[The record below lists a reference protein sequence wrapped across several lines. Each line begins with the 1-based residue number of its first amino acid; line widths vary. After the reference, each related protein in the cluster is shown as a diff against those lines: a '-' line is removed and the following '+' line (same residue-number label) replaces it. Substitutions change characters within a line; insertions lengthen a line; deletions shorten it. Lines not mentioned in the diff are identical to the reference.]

1 MSSVVGTKG
10 QIVIEKAIRQALGIQ
25 AGYVAVQ
32 RLVGDHVEI
41 FFFPPEHRRSL
52 RGLLAPIIRGT
63 APQAEWDEL
72 RQRAWADAATAV
84 PDEAE
89 R

>member
-10 QIVIEKAIRQALGIQ
+10 QIVIEKAIREALGVE

-32 RLVGDHVEI
+32 RLSDDHVEV

-52 RGLLAPIIRGT
+52 RGILASQVSGKA
-63 APQAEWDEL
+63 APAEWDEL
-72 RQRAWADAATAV
+72 RERAWAAA
-84 PDEAE
+84 AE
-89 R
+89 TDVER

>member
-10 QIVIEKAIRQALGIQ
+10 QIVIEKRIRQALGIQ

-52 RGLLAPIIRGT
+52 RGFLAPFIQG
-63 APQAEWDEL
+63 AASPAEWDEL
-72 RQRAWADAATAV
+72 RQRAWTEAVTTASA
-84 PDEAE
+84 EAE